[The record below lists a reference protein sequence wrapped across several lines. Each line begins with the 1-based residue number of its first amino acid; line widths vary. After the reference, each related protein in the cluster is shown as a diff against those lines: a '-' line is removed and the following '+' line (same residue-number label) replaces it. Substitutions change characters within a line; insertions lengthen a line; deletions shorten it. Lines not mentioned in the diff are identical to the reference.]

1 MKKGDIFGND
11 SDNESEENESDNES
25 EKSEKSEENDG
36 DDEDKESKNG
46 SDDEDDKESNNESDK
61 ESNNDDDDAKDN
73 KWEEYDSIE
82 PHNDESIWTKIRE
95 QAVQDL
101 EDKFEEVDKNIQA
114 QGFSVKEAKF
124 RAYRETLKPLR
135 KRVYKIYT
143 NMVDDLDRLD
153 RDPVHKQIKETGKR
167 LKRKYHSDYEETM
180 KMAIKK
186 RKYLIHKAA
195 LLDSDLEESDFS
207 DTEDE

>member
-1 MKKGDIFGND
+1 MPYQHYCSECRRFFASKQRLVSHNLKKHPPVIEEVKADPEREMKKGDIFGND

-114 QGFSVKEAKF
+114 QGFSGKEAKF

-135 KRVYKIYT
+135 KRVYKI
-143 NMVDDLDRLD
+143 
-153 RDPVHKQIKETGKR
+153 
-167 LKRKYHSDYEETM
+167 
-180 KMAIKK
+180 
-186 RKYLIHKAA
+186 
-195 LLDSDLEESDFS
+195 
-207 DTEDE
+207 